1 VQRKINYFD
10 TYEIKNLKDMLYKT
24 TLKNQNKL
32 AFRLKDNEGKIVNK
46 TYLDFRKDV
55 EALGTKLVEMGLKDK
70 RIAIM
75 GKNSYEWS
83 VSYLACVIIGIVVP
97 IDKESS
103 DDNIKEFLNTS
114 KAEAVIADIKYLDRI
129 DKLKLNKK
137 IIKID
142 MQNTL
147 KYTNFGYLIDDG
159 KMLISNGNRDF
170 IDTQINP
177 NEMKILLFTSGTT
190 GNSKGV
196 MLSHNNICSNIISV
210 AKIVKVDNSTSVL
223 SILPLHHTYECT
235 LGFLLVLYGGGNI
248 AYIDGLKYITK
259 NIQEYNPT
267 FILCVPLL
275 LENVYKK
282 IIKTLKTS
290 LPKKYIQDEDN
301 IIQNIPF
308 YLKPIVKRKIK
319 RSLGGK
325 IKTFIVGAA
334 AIKPEIVESFFS
346 LGIKVLQGY
355 GLTECSPLVAGNN
368 DTCYKAASCG
378 MPIPD
383 VEYKIDK
390 PNEDGVGEIIARGPN
405 IMLGYYENQEAT
417 NKVLINGWF
426 HTGDLGYIDDEE
438 FLYIT
443 GRSKNLILTK
453 NGENIYPEEIESILN
468 DSDLI
473 EESLV
478 IGTSNGKDD
487 VQVKAKIFPNIE
499 AIKEYLGNK
508 VPSKEDISKIM
519 NDLIKKVNEK
529 LPNFKHIKSYKIMDE
544 DFERTTTNK
553 VKRFGKNVE
562 DDDKWI
568 GGSKWIKYM

>member
-1 VQRKINYFD
+1 MQRKINYFD

-562 DDDKWI
+562 DDDK
-568 GGSKWIKYM
+568 

>member
-1 VQRKINYFD
+1 MQRKINYFD
-10 TYEIKNLKDMLYKT
+10 TYEIMNLKDMLYKT
-24 TLKNQNKL
+24 TLRNQNKV

-55 EALGTKLVEMGLKDK
+55 EALGTKLIEMGLKDR

-103 DDNIKEFLNTS
+103 DDNIKEFIN
-114 KAEAVIADIKYLDRI
+114 KARADAIIADTKYLDRI
-129 DKLKLNKK
+129 EKIELNKK
-137 IIKID
+137 LIKID

-170 IDTQINP
+170 IDTKINP
-177 NEMKILLFTSGTT
+177 DEMKILLFTSGTT

-319 RSLGGK
+319 KSLG
-325 IKTFIVGAA
+325 
-334 AIKPEIVESFFS
+334 EI
-346 LGIKVLQGY
+346 
-355 GLTECSPLVAGNN
+355 
-368 DTCYKAASCG
+368 
-378 MPIPD
+378 
-383 VEYKIDK
+383 
-390 PNEDGVGEIIARGPN
+390 
-405 IMLGYYENQEAT
+405 
-417 NKVLINGWF
+417 
-426 HTGDLGYIDDEE
+426 
-438 FLYIT
+438 
-443 GRSKNLILTK
+443 GRAH
-453 NGENIYPEEIESILN
+453 
-468 DSDLI
+468 
-473 EESLV
+473 V
-478 IGTSNGKDD
+478 
-487 VQVKAKIFPNIE
+487 
-499 AIKEYLGNK
+499 
-508 VPSKEDISKIM
+508 
-519 NDLIKKVNEK
+519 
-529 LPNFKHIKSYKIMDE
+529 
-544 DFERTTTNK
+544 
-553 VKRFGKNVE
+553 
-562 DDDKWI
+562 
-568 GGSKWIKYM
+568 

>member
-1 VQRKINYFD
+1 MQRKINYFD
-10 TYEIKNLKDMLYKT
+10 TYEIQNLKDMLYKT
-24 TLKNQNKL
+24 TLRNQNKV
-32 AFRLKDNEGKIVNK
+32 AFRLKNYEGKIVNK

-55 EALGTKLVEMGLKDK
+55 EALGTKLIEMGLKDK
-70 RIAIM
+70 RIAII

-83 VSYLACVIIGIVVP
+83 ISYLACVIIGIVVP
-97 IDKESS
+97 LDKESS
-103 DDNIKEFLNTS
+103 DDNIKEFLNSSRANAIISDT
-114 KAEAVIADIKYLDRI
+114 KYLDRI
-129 DKLKLNKK
+129 DSMQLN
-137 IIKID
+137 INPIKID

-159 KMLISNGNRDF
+159 KRMISNGNRDF
-170 IDTQINP
+170 IDTKINP
-177 NEMKILLFTSGTT
+177 DEMKILLFTSGTT

-248 AYIDGLKYITK
+248 AYIEGLKYITK
-259 NIQEYNPT
+259 NIQEFKPT

-282 IIKTLKTS
+282 IIKTLKSS
-290 LPKKYIQDEDN
+290 LPKKYTQDEN
-301 IIQNIPF
+301 TIIQNIPF

-319 RSLGGK
+319 KSLGGK

-383 VEYKIDK
+383 VEYKIDN
-390 PNEDGVGEIIARGPN
+390 PNEEGIGEIIAKGPN
-405 IMLGYYENQEAT
+405 IMLGYYENPEAT

-443 GRSKNLILTK
+443 GRSKNMILTK
-453 NGENIYPEEIESILN
+453 NGENIYPEEIENILN

-473 EESLV
+473 EESLI
-478 IGTSNGKDD
+478 IGASDGKDD

-499 AIKEYLGNK
+499 AIKEYLGKK
-508 VPSKEDISKIM
+508 VPTKEEISKTI
-519 NDLIKKVNEK
+519 NELIKKVNEK

-562 DDDKWI
+562 DDDKR
-568 GGSKWIKYM
+568 